1 MHDALVQG
9 DASPESRDAVSAL
22 LTDLESRLRL
32 KMAGFASVERGEF
45 LDGRGTSWELR
56 PVNPRSVPV
65 QWLAFGDE
73 IVLQAGRLNR
83 GGRWELERK
92 LEDVEFIEAVV
103 RAAIAGRVVETSAP
117 ARSCVEVTLENGQ
130 VVHETGYEGCLSGL
144 IPLPGW
150 RRWGQV
156 IHFEPYDSPSSW

>member
-9 DASPESRDAVSAL
+9 DASPESGEAVSAL
-22 LTDLESRLRL
+22 LIDLESRLRSD
-32 KMAGFASVERGEF
+32 MADFASVERGEF
-45 LDGRGTSWELR
+45 LDGKGTSWKLR
-56 PVNPRSVPV
+56 PVNPQSVPV
-65 QWLAFGDE
+65 QWLTFGDE
-73 IVLQAGRLNR
+73 IVIQAGQLNR

-103 RAAIAGRVVETSAP
+103 RAAIAGRIVETSAL

-130 VVHETGYEGCLSGL
+130 VIRETGYEGCLWGL
-144 IPLPGW
+144 VPLPGW

-156 IHFEPYDSPSSW
+156 IHFEPYDSPSSR